1 VKRLAI
7 ETFVVADLSKPAEP
21 EPAAITLQRIE
32 ENKRAVRE
40 WTNDKLLQ
48 AVHDEPRRRRY
59 VAAHWHRRQAQ
70 LTELAVWPRMG
81 SLPAQATTGSPI
93 EVAEYLRQR
102 EAPPGTARIAAL
114 LAAAQLDPKGTL
126 AICRALP
133 ILVMPYALVHGAEHP
148 SLFLGIDDGSHR
160 CVLMALLAPHDPVE
174 ILVGTVHG

>member
-21 EPAAITLQRIE
+21 EPAAITLRRIG
-32 ENKRAVRE
+32 ENKRTVRE

-48 AVHDEPRRRRY
+48 AVHDEARRRRY
-59 VAAHWHRRQAQ
+59 AAAHWHRRLAQ

-81 SLPAQATTGSPI
+81 GLPAEATTGSPLQ
-93 EVAEYLRQR
+93 VADYLRQH
-102 EAPPGTARIAAL
+102 EVKTGAWRIAAL
-114 LAAAQLDPKGTL
+114 HKAAQLDPQGTL

-148 SLFLGIDDGSHR
+148 SLSLGIDDGSHR
-160 CVLMALLAPHDPVE
+160 CVLLALLAPHDPVD
-174 ILVGTVHG
+174 IIVGAVNG